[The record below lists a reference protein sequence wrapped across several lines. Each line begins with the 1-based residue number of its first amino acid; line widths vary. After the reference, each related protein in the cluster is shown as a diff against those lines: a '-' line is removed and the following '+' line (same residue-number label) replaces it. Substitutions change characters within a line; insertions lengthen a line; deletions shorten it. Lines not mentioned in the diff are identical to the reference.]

1 MGRDIDVSVVM
12 SVYNNADTLPVALES
27 ILSQEGVD
35 FEFIVIDDGST
46 DGSGEILDEVATRDS
61 RLKVVHKQN
70 EGLTRALIEG
80 CEMAS
85 APWIA
90 RQDADDVSLPGR
102 LRAQLERAQQP
113 DAPVLVTCGAMWRT
127 EDGVDLFPSLAP
139 KEPDALKSRI
149 LEKGES
155 ICAHGTAFFSK
166 AAYDAVGGYRPEFYY
181 AQDLDLFTRLAKFGQ
196 VAAVSDVLYVYTF
209 SPHSISTHSADVQ
222 KQFRKLI
229 CRSDVEALQEAVDL
243 SRKIRD
249 GSVHKANPFSGY
261 YFIGCCLR
269 KNQPKVATEYFRK
282 ALALR
287 PWSVR
292 TWVYWT
298 LAKAGAR

>member
-1 MGRDIDVSVVM
+1 MSISRDIDISVVM
-12 SVYNNADTLPVALES
+12 SVFNNADTLPSALES

-80 CEMAS
+80 CAVAS

-90 RQDADDVSLPGR
+90 RQDADDRSLPGR
-102 LRAQLERAQQP
+102 LRAQLDRALQP

-149 LEKGES
+149 LEKGKQHMMQSEATALNFIMRRIW
-155 ICAHGTAFFSK
+155 IC
-166 AAYDAVGGYRPEFYY
+166 
-181 AQDLDLFTRLAKFGQ
+181 
-196 VAAVSDVLYVYTF
+196 
-209 SPHSISTHSADVQ
+209 SPVWQSSGRWRQCPMCCMSTPFRRTPFPHIPPPHKNSSA
-222 KQFRKLI
+222 
-229 CRSDVEALQEAVDL
+229 
-243 SRKIRD
+243 
-249 GSVHKANPFSGY
+249 N
-261 YFIGCCLR
+261 
-269 KNQPKVATEYFRK
+269 
-282 ALALR
+282 
-287 PWSVR
+287 
-292 TWVYWT
+292 
-298 LAKAGAR
+298 